1 MRLDLIKYINKIN
14 RKAMVPKRLL
24 DLFIAQGSSTIPE
37 LSKAAGVSLPTA
49 TSALNE
55 LMSMG
60 LAREIGKKDN
70 AVP

>member
-49 TSALNE
+49 TSALN
-55 LMSMG
+55 
-60 LAREIGKKDN
+60 
-70 AVP
+70 